1 MSENKTITVDEV
13 YNMANEFLKKF
24 PLTITWRIKQHS
36 KVMAKHLNPD
46 EKIFYIFPAQ
56 KNPNTLDI
64 FSTVLI
70 ALTNKRIL
78 IVQKKIL
85 WGYNLLSITP
95 DMFNDFEIYK
105 GMIFGKVDIDTV
117 KEIIRLSDL
126 DPKSLVELETE
137 LSEYLLKVKPN
148 YVEEKNN

>member
-1 MSENKTITVDEV
+1 MAESKTITVDEV
-13 YNMANEFLKKF
+13 YNMANEFLKKY
-24 PLTITWRIKQHS
+24 PLTITWRIRQHS
-36 KVMAKHLNPD
+36 KVMAKHLNAD
-46 EKIFYIFPAQ
+46 EEIYYIFPAQ

-95 DMFNDFEIYK
+95 DMFNDFEVYK
-105 GMIFGKVDIDTV
+105 GLIFGKIDIDTV

-137 LSEYLLKVKPN
+137 LSEYLLKVKPD
-148 YVEEKNN
+148 YVEKKK